1 MACTRPKYG
10 DRVKDAPSKADAEGW
25 FHMAR
30 DAVHSNTFYAL
41 HHDATTLLSPAIH
54 AVLFQNH
61 TLKQLLEIIHR
72 AKLPT
77 LKQMLTI
84 HRAKLPTLT
93 QLLII
98 CRAKLPS
105 KMDANYLQCQITHAE
120 TDANYPQCQITH
132 N

>member
-1 MACTRPKYG
+1 MNASDVACTRPN
-10 DRVKDAPSKADAEGW
+10 DADMVKDVPSKADAEGW
-25 FHMAR
+25 VHTAR

-61 TLKQLLEIIHR
+61 TLKQPLKIIHR
-72 AKLPT
+72 AKLPP

-84 HRAKLPTLT
+84 HSAKLPTLT

-98 CRAKLPS
+98 YRAKLP
-105 KMDANYLQCQITHAE
+105 H
-120 TDANYPQCQITH
+120 
-132 N
+132 